1 VQPGAHTRKEP
12 LELENRGTGRPRKEK
27 DKIEPWQFTRA
38 SLAMCAYDEARGRDE
53 KHSVAVADAVG
64 FVKQRHPEM
73 KISEAEVRRVLASLR
88 PRNAG
93 TILRVEQPIPTE
105 QETEKWRWI
114 RKRLAALNLTALRRR
129 SHQRMVR
136 PEALGYSKSA
146 LANGRVTA
154 AIELNEE
161 LWLGWR
167 LTMNHAAFR
176 ASSGRACTSN
186 LTRRTIFVGATLGIL
201 FLLASCA
208 TKQAPGQH
216 ATILMRDG
224 TTLTG
229 IITASS
235 PAEVTLAG
243 DDNTTHTIPMTQVKS
258 IEYDDTAAAQT
269 SATQTGATPTR
280 RASAARAA
288 SDSLHEHHYH
298 PTRAE
303 IHTKTYLLPVGTQI
317 SVRTEDTIN
326 SATAVEGQTYA
337 GEIADDVL
345 DANGDVVIPRGSN
358 AQLVIRSA
366 SKGGRFHGTSDLV
379 LDLQSISVEGQQY
392 VISTSDVRESGKKG
406 LGANKRTA
414 EYTGGGAALGAIIGA
429 IAGGG
434 KGAAIGAGAG
444 AGGGVLTQILTKGGS
459 IRVPAETV
467 LTFQLDKPVH
477 IVEAK

>member
-1 VQPGAHTRKEP
+1 
-12 LELENRGTGRPRKEK
+12 
-27 DKIEPWQFTRA
+27 
-38 SLAMCAYDEARGRDE
+38 
-53 KHSVAVADAVG
+53 
-64 FVKQRHPEM
+64 
-73 KISEAEVRRVLASLR
+73 
-88 PRNAG
+88 
-93 TILRVEQPIPTE
+93 
-105 QETEKWRWI
+105 
-114 RKRLAALNLTALRRR
+114 
-129 SHQRMVR
+129 
-136 PEALGYSKSA
+136 
-146 LANGRVTA
+146 
-154 AIELNEE
+154 
-161 LWLGWR
+161 
-167 LTMNHAAFR
+167 MNHAAFR
-176 ASSGRACTSN
+176 ASTGRTYTIS
-186 LTRRTIFVGATLGIL
+186 LRRRTIFAGTALGTL

-224 TTLTG
+224 TTVAGTV
-229 IITASS
+229 TATS

-269 SATQTGATPTR
+269 TDTQAGATPSR
-280 RASAARAA
+280 RGSAARAA

-298 PTRAE
+298 PTQAE
-303 IHTKTYLLPVGTQI
+303 IHTKTYVLPVGTQV

-337 GEIADDVL
+337 AEVADGVL
-345 DANGDVVIPRGSN
+345 DANGDVVIPHGSN

-379 LDLQSISVEGQQY
+379 LDLQSVSVEGQQY
-392 VISTSDVRESGKKG
+392 VISTTDVQKSGKQG

-414 EYTGGGAALGAIIGA
+414 EYTGGAAALGAIIGA

-444 AGGGVLTQILTKGGS
+444 AGGGALTQILTKGGS
-459 IRVPAETV
+459 IKVPAETV
-467 LTFQLDKPVH
+467 LTFQLDKPVQ